1 MVGTIHRFN
10 FDFNDAKPQR
20 GEENRLPPEVS
31 FVDFIKEKGFN
42 PPEFVIQDGTIHR
55 YGKNKVDWYVYFPDG
70 DNAGGSFG
78 AWNSDEDNINWSY
91 LGANMSDSQRLQHES
106 RMRQIHKQI
115 NEERQ
120 RIHAQAREEVAKV
133 WAEAKEVETHPYLTR
148 KGVGA
153 HGIRLHKGDLL
164 IPYRDKDG
172 LLHSLQRITAA
183 GAKLNW
189 AGGAVA
195 GYYHTIK
202 GMGKFAYLCEGYA
215 TGATI
220 HEATGATVYIAF
232 SSGNLKT
239 VSPLLPDNVIVAADD
254 DRDTKGNPGL
264 SAALSTKR
272 QVISPKGLKG
282 TDFNDLASEKG
293 LDEVRRQL
301 NQSTNKYTK
310 RVLIGKDLHAGF
322 LQTLKMGWTVDKIL
336 PESSALSVVFGPP
349 SGGKSFTVLDLCC
362 SIDSGTL
369 WHGRK
374 VKQKPVLYLAAEGQA
389 GMLKR
394 IEAWKQ
400 RRKVELPT
408 FALLPMPCLIDED
421 SQRRELLNMITEL
434 PKKPGVIVLDTLA
447 RSMQGDENSTSDMGK
462 VVIAASILIEET
474 GAQVIIIH
482 HTGKDEAR
490 GPRGAIALTGAT
502 DSMFKVMR
510 LKEDKKFVLLCERQK
525 DDEPFAPMVFQFEVI
540 DTGFLNVD
548 GSPVTSL
555 VPEFDQEATEELG
568 KNGTQK
574 KEKITATQRRVLKA
588 LRDAIKEHGIPLS
601 DEIKERLTGLI
612 TPNDQMVTI
621 NQWRKEAK
629 RKNISEGDVRA
640 VNQAFD
646 RAKDALEAKEYIGM
660 LDGYVWE
667 QKEQK

>member
-1 MVGTIHRFN
+1 MGKLYS

-20 GEENRLPPEVS
+20 GEPENRLPPEVA

-70 DNAGGSFG
+70 NNAGGAFG
-78 AWNSDEDNINWSY
+78 CWNKDEDNLNWCY
-91 LGANMSDSQRLQHES
+91 LGANMSDNQRSQHNE

-115 NEERQ
+115 NDERQ
-120 RIHAQAREEVAKV
+120 RVHAQAREEVAKV
-133 WAEAKEVETHPYLTR
+133 WAEAKEATDHPYLKK
-148 KGVGA
+148 KGIKA
-153 HGIRLHKGDLL
+153 HGVKIHKGDLI
-164 IPYRDKDG
+164 IPMRDKDG
-172 LLHSLQRITAA
+172 LLHSLQRITP
-183 GAKLNW
+183 GCAKLNW

-195 GYYHTIK
+195 GYYHTIP
-202 GMGKFAYLCEGYA
+202 GTGKFSYLCEGYA

-232 SSGNLKT
+232 SAGNLKT

-254 DRDTKGNPGL
+254 DRETKGNPGL
-264 SAALSTKR
+264 SAALATKR

-310 RVLIGKDLHAGF
+310 RVLIGPDLHAGF

-400 RRKVELPT
+400 RRKVDLPT

-421 SQRRELLNMITEL
+421 SQRRELINMITEL
-434 PKKPGVIVLDTLA
+434 PQKPGIIVLDTLA
-447 RSMQGDENSTSDMGK
+447 RSMTGDENSTSDMGK
-462 VVIAASILIEET
+462 VVIAAGILIEET

-502 DSMFKVMR
+502 DSMFKVVR
-510 LKEDKKFVLLCERQK
+510 LKEDKKFVLICERQK
-525 DDEPFAPMVFQFEVI
+525 DDEPFAPMVFRFDVV
-540 DTGFLNVD
+540 DTGFLTVD

-555 VPEFDQEATEELG
+555 VPEFDPEGTADFGEKG
-568 KNGTQK
+568 KNEKPVKHSKTQEKAILALDLTIRERGIYPPEEVLTFMRGAILPNTKIARLDDWKNECLRLGISAGESRAQNKTFQKAQEQLESK
-574 KEKITATQRRVLKA
+574 KI
-588 LRDAIKEHGIPLS
+588 ISILS
-601 DEIKERLTGLI
+601 
-612 TPNDQMVTI
+612 
-621 NQWRKEAK
+621 
-629 RKNISEGDVRA
+629 
-640 VNQAFD
+640 
-646 RAKDALEAKEYIGM
+646 
-660 LDGYVWE
+660 GYVW
-667 QKEQK
+667 KN

>member
-1 MVGTIHRFN
+1 MGKLYS
-10 FDFNDAKPQR
+10 FDFNDAKPQH
-20 GEENRLPPEVS
+20 GEPENRLPPEVA

-70 DNAGGSFG
+70 NNAGGAFG
-78 AWNSDEDNINWSY
+78 CWNKDEDNLNWCY
-91 LGANMSDSQRLQHES
+91 LGANMSDDQRSQHNE

-120 RIHAQAREEVAKV
+120 RVHAQAREEVAKV
-133 WAEAKEVETHPYLTR
+133 WAEAKEATDHPYLR
-148 KGVGA
+148 KKNVKA
-153 HGIRLHKGDLL
+153 HGVKIHKGDLI
-164 IPYRDKDG
+164 IPMMDKDG
-172 LLHSLQRITAA
+172 LLHSLQRITP
-183 GAKLNW
+183 GCVKLNW

-195 GYYHTIK
+195 GYYHTIP
-202 GMGKFAYLCEGYA
+202 GSGKFAYLCEGYA

-232 SSGNLKT
+232 SAGNLKT

-254 DRDTKGNPGL
+254 DRETKGNPGL
-264 SAALSTKR
+264 SAALATKR

-310 RVLIGKDLHAGF
+310 RVLVGPALHAGF
-322 LQTLKMGWTVDKIL
+322 LQTLKMGWTIDKVL
-336 PESSALSVVFGPP
+336 PESSMLTVIFGPP
-349 SGGKSFTVLDLCC
+349 SGGKSFTALDMCC
-362 SIDSGTL
+362 SIDSGKD

-400 RRKVELPT
+400 RRKVDLPT

-421 SQRRELLNMITEL
+421 SQRRELINMITEL
-434 PKKPGVIVLDTLA
+434 PQKPGIIVLDTLA
-447 RSMQGDENSTSDMGK
+447 RSMTGDENSTSDMGK
-462 VVIAASILIEET
+462 VVIAAGILIEET

-482 HTGKDEAR
+482 HTGKDESR

-502 DSMFKVMR
+502 DAMFKVVR
-510 LKEDKKFVLLCERQK
+510 LKEDKKFALLCERQK
-525 DDEPFAPMVFQFEVI
+525 DDEPFAPMIFDFHVV
-540 DTGFLNVD
+540 DTGFKNVD
-548 GSPVTSL
+548 GDNVCSL
-555 VPEFDQEATEELG
+555 VPEFNQEATQEFGEENNE
-568 KNGTQK
+568 KDK
-574 KEKITATQRRVLKA
+574 KVRLTKIQEKA
-588 LRDAIKEHGIPLS
+588 LLALDVALREKGIPPPDDILPVM
-601 DEIKERLTGLI
+601 TGLI
-612 TPNDQMVTI
+612 TPITKVLAFDD
-621 NQWRKEAK
+621 WKAEAK
-629 RKNISEGDVRA
+629 RIGISVGE
-640 VNQAFD
+640 D
-646 RAKDALEAKEYIGM
+646 RAKNQALKRAAEHLESKKIVTMYG
-660 LDGYVWE
+660 GYAW
-667 QKEQK
+667 KNK

>member
-1 MVGTIHRFN
+1 MGTIHKFN

-20 GEENRLPPEVS
+20 GEPENRLPPEVA

-55 YGKNKVDWYVYFPDG
+55 YGKNKVDWYVFYPDG
-70 DNAGGSFG
+70 YNAGGSFG
-78 AWNSDEDNINWSY
+78 CWNKDEDNLNWCY
-91 LGANMSDSQRLQHES
+91 LGANMSDDQRSQHNE

-120 RIHAQAREEVAKV
+120 RVHAQAREEVAKV
-133 WAEAKEVETHPYLTR
+133 WAEAKEATDHPYLKK
-148 KGVGA
+148 KGIKA
-153 HGIRLHKGDLL
+153 HGVKIHKGDLI
-164 IPYRDKDG
+164 IPMMDKDG
-172 LLHSLQRITAA
+172 LLHSLQRITP
-183 GAKLNW
+183 GCAKLNW

-195 GYYHTIK
+195 GYYYTIP
-202 GMGKFAYLCEGYA
+202 GAGKFSYLCEGFA

-220 HEATGATVYIAF
+220 HEATGSTVFIAF

-264 SAALSTKR
+264 SAAMATQR
-272 QVISPKGLKG
+272 QWIAPKGLKG
-282 TDFNDLASEKG
+282 TDFNDLAAEKG

-310 RVLIGKDLHAGF
+310 RVLVGPALHAGF

-400 RRKVELPT
+400 RRKVDLPT

-421 SQRRELLNMITEL
+421 SQRRELINMIAEL
-434 PKKPGVIVLDTLA
+434 PQKPGIIVLDTLA
-447 RSMQGDENSTSDMGK
+447 RSMTGDENSTSDMGK
-462 VVIAASILIEET
+462 VVIAAGILIEET
-474 GAQVIIIH
+474 EAQVIIIH

-502 DSMFKVMR
+502 DSMFKVVR

-525 DDEPFAPMVFQFEVI
+525 DDEPFAPMVFHFDVI
-540 DTGFLNVD
+540 DTGFMTVD

-555 VPEFDQEATEELG
+555 VPEFDPEGTADFGENG
-568 KNGTQK
+568 KNEKPVKHSKTQEKAILALDITIRERGIYPPEEVLTFMRGAILPNTKIARIDDWKNECLRLGISAGESRAQNKTFQKAQEQLENK
-574 KEKITATQRRVLKA
+574 KIIT
-588 LRDAIKEHGIPLS
+588 ILS
-601 DEIKERLTGLI
+601 
-612 TPNDQMVTI
+612 
-621 NQWRKEAK
+621 
-629 RKNISEGDVRA
+629 
-640 VNQAFD
+640 
-646 RAKDALEAKEYIGM
+646 
-660 LDGYVWE
+660 GYVW
-667 QKEQK
+667 KN

>member
-1 MVGTIHRFN
+1 MGKVYS

-20 GEENRLPPEVS
+20 GEENRLPPEVA
-31 FVDFIKEKGFN
+31 FVDFIREKGFN

-70 DNAGGSFG
+70 NNAGGAFG
-78 AWNSDEDNINWSY
+78 CWNKDEDNLNWCY
-91 LGANMSDSQRLQHES
+91 LGANMSDEQRSQHND
-106 RMRQIHKQI
+106 RMRQIHKKI

-133 WAEAKEVETHPYLTR
+133 WAEAKEAEAHPYLTR

>member
-1 MVGTIHRFN
+1 MGKLYS

-20 GEENRLPPEVS
+20 GEENRLPPEVA

-42 PPEFVIQDGTIHR
+42 PPEFIIQDGTIHR

-106 RMRQIHKQI
+106 RMRQIHKQVQ
-115 NEERQ
+115 EERQ
-120 RIHAQAREEVAKV
+120 RVHAQAREEVAKV
-133 WAEAKEVETHPYLTR
+133 WAEAKEAEAHPYLTR

-153 HGIRLHKGDLL
+153 HGIRLHKGELL

-183 GAKLNW
+183 GVKLNW

-195 GYYHTIK
+195 GYYHTIP
-202 GMGKFAYLCEGYA
+202 GSGKFAYLCEGFA

-254 DRDTKGNPGL
+254 DRETKGNPGVT
-264 SAALSTKR
+264 AAMATQR
-272 QVISPKGLKG
+272 QWIAPKGLKG
-282 TDFNDLASEKG
+282 TDFNDLATEKG

-310 RVLIGKDLHAGF
+310 RVLIGKDLHTGF

-349 SGGKSFTVLDLCC
+349 SGGKSFTVLDMCC

-400 RRKVELPT
+400 KRRVDLPT

-421 SQRRELLNMITEL
+421 SQRRELINMIAEL
-434 PKKPGVIVLDTLA
+434 PQKPGIIVLDTLA
-447 RSMQGDENSTSDMGK
+447 RSMTGDENSTSDMGK
-462 VVIAASILIEET
+462 VVIAAGILIEET

-502 DSMFKVMR
+502 DSMFKVVR

-540 DTGFLNVD
+540 DTGFLTVD

-555 VPEFDQEATEELG
+555 VPEFDPEATEELG

-574 KEKITATQRRVLKA
+574 KEKITATQRLVLKA
-588 LRDAIKEHGIPLS
+588 LRDAIKEHGIQLS

-612 TPNDQMVTI
+612 TPNDKMVTI

-629 RKNISEGDVRA
+629 RKDISDGDVRA

-667 QKEQK
+667 QKEQKR

>member
-1 MVGTIHRFN
+1 MGKLYS

-42 PPEFVIQDGTIHR
+42 PPEFIIQDGTIHR

-120 RIHAQAREEVAKV
+120 RLHAQAREEVAKV
-133 WAEAKEVETHPYLTR
+133 WAEAKEAEAHPYLTR

-153 HGIRLHKGDLL
+153 HGIRLHKGELL

-282 TDFNDLASEKG
+282 TDFNDLATEKG

-310 RVLIGKDLHAGF
+310 RVLIGKDLHTGF

-349 SGGKSFTVLDLCC
+349 SGGKSFTVLDMCC

-400 RRKVELPT
+400 KRRVDLPT

-421 SQRRELLNMITEL
+421 SQRRELINMIAEL
-434 PKKPGVIVLDTLA
+434 PQKPGIIVLDTLA
-447 RSMQGDENSTSDMGK
+447 RSMTGDENSTSDMGK
-462 VVIAASILIEET
+462 VVIAAGILIEET

-502 DSMFKVMR
+502 DSMFKVVR

-540 DTGFLNVD
+540 DTGFLTVD

-555 VPEFDQEATEELG
+555 VPEFDQEATAEFGEKAETPG
-568 KNGTQK
+568 QK
-574 KEKITATQRRVLKA
+574 VRLTKIQEKAFLAFEV
-588 LRDAIKEHGIPLS
+588 AIREKGIAPP
-601 DEIKERLTGLI
+601 DEILSVMKGLI
-612 TPNDQMVTI
+612 TPVTKVLRFSD
-621 NQWRKEAK
+621 WRDEAK
-629 RKNISEGDVRA
+629 RIGMSVGEDRA
-640 VNQAFD
+640 KNQAFK
-646 RAKDALEAKEYIGM
+646 RATEHLEIKKILTIYG
-660 LDGYVWE
+660 GYAW
-667 QKEQK
+667 KN

>member
-1 MVGTIHRFN
+1 MGTIHKFN

-20 GEENRLPPEVS
+20 GEPENRLPPEVA

-55 YGKNKVDWYVYFPDG
+55 YGKNKVDWYIFFPDG
-70 DNAGGSFG
+70 NNAGGSFG
-78 AWNSDEDNINWSY
+78 CWNKDEDNLNWCY
-91 LGANMSDSQRLQHES
+91 LGANMSDEQRSQHND

-115 NEERQ
+115 NDERQ
-120 RIHAQAREEVAKV
+120 RVHAQAREEVAKV
-133 WAEAKEVETHPYLTR
+133 WAEAKEATDHPYLKK
-148 KGVGA
+148 KGIKA
-153 HGIRLHKGDLL
+153 HGVKIHKGDLI
-164 IPYRDKDG
+164 IPMRDKDG
-172 LLHSLQRITAA
+172 LLHSLQRITP
-183 GAKLNW
+183 GCAKLNW

-195 GYYHTIK
+195 GYYHTIP
-202 GMGKFAYLCEGYA
+202 GTGKFSYLCEGYA

-232 SSGNLKT
+232 SAGNLKT

-254 DRDTKGNPGL
+254 DRETKGNPGL
-264 SAALSTKR
+264 SAALATKR

-310 RVLIGKDLHAGF
+310 RVLIGPDLHAGF

-400 RRKVELPT
+400 RRKVDLPT

-421 SQRRELLNMITEL
+421 SQRRELINMITEL
-434 PKKPGVIVLDTLA
+434 PQKPGIIVLDTLA
-447 RSMQGDENSTSDMGK
+447 RSMTGDENSTSDMGK
-462 VVIAASILIEET
+462 VVIAAGILIEET

-502 DSMFKVMR
+502 DSMFKVVR
-510 LKEDKKFVLLCERQK
+510 LKEDKKFVLICERQK
-525 DDEPFAPMVFQFEVI
+525 DDEPFAPMVFRFDVV
-540 DTGFLNVD
+540 DTGFLTVD

-555 VPEFDQEATEELG
+555 VPEFDPEGTADFGEKAETGKPVKHSKTQEKAILALDLTIRERGIYPPEEVLTFMRGAILPNTKIARLDDWKNECLRLG
-568 KNGTQK
+568 ISAGESRAQNKTFQK
-574 KEKITATQRRVLKA
+574 AQEQLESKKI
-588 LRDAIKEHGIPLS
+588 ISILS
-601 DEIKERLTGLI
+601 
-612 TPNDQMVTI
+612 
-621 NQWRKEAK
+621 
-629 RKNISEGDVRA
+629 
-640 VNQAFD
+640 
-646 RAKDALEAKEYIGM
+646 
-660 LDGYVWE
+660 GYVW
-667 QKEQK
+667 KN

>member
-1 MVGTIHRFN
+1 MGKVYS

-20 GEENRLPPEVS
+20 GEENRLPPEVA
-31 FVDFIKEKGFN
+31 FVDFIREKGFN

-70 DNAGGSFG
+70 NNAGGAFG
-78 AWNSDEDNINWSY
+78 CWNKDEDNLNWCY
-91 LGANMSDSQRLQHES
+91 LGANMSDEQRSQHND
-106 RMRQIHKQI
+106 RMRQIHKKI

-133 WAEAKEVETHPYLTR
+133 WAEAKEAEAHPYLTR

-183 GAKLNW
+183 GVKLNW
-189 AGGAVA
+189 SGGAVA
-195 GYYHTIK
+195 GHYHSIE
-202 GMGKFAYLCEGYA
+202 GAGKFAYLCEGYA

-220 HEATGATVYIAF
+220 HEATGATVYVAF

-239 VSPLLPDNVIVAADD
+239 VSQLLPDNVIVAADD
-254 DRDTKGNPGL
+254 DRETKGNPGVT
-264 SAALSTKR
+264 AAMATQR
-272 QVISPKGLKG
+272 QWIAPKGLKG